1 MADSGRP
8 TRRQRMRVA
17 AIAEVKAA
25 ARELLTE
32 GGPSRISLRA
42 IARTMGLTPA
52 AIYRYF
58 PSLDALVASLRSDLF
73 DEVRELLEAA
83 RDRTPGDDP
92 LVRVGEMA
100 RAFRRWSIDHPAEFG
115 LLFGPPLPGVNAEQ
129 AQPGAAQD
137 PRFRFAATFLT
148 EFTALWHQRPVNTPP
163 VCLIEERLGRHLGPY
178 TATHRDIPLPVLFIL
193 LSAWTRLYGLVAME
207 VFGHM
212 DWAVTDAEILF
223 EMELRNFARQL
234 TGDQPAHW

>member
-1 MADSGRP
+1 MGSPGRP
-8 TRRQRMRVA
+8 TRRQRMRLA

-25 ARELLTE
+25 ARDLLTD

-73 DEVRELLEAA
+73 DEVREFLEAA
-83 RDRTPGDDP
+83 RDRTPGGDA
-92 LVRVGEMA
+92 LARIGEMA

-115 LLFGPPLPGVNAEQ
+115 LLFGPPWPGMDAER
-129 AQPGAAQD
+129 AQSGEGQD
-137 PRFRFAATFLT
+137 PRFRFAATFLA
-148 EFTALWHQRPVNTPP
+148 EFASLWRQRPVNTPP
-163 VCLIEERLGRHLGPY
+163 ICLIEERLGQHLGPY
-178 TATHRDIPLPVLFIL
+178 AAMHRDIPLPVLFLL

-212 DWAVTDAEILF
+212 DWAITDAGILF
-223 EMELRNFARQL
+223 EMELHNFASQL